1 MFNDW
6 LKGVT
11 EQLPQLREQIT
22 EQINHTLAPWLPSL
36 VEEVKVGNHHL
47 HILRKLGEG
56 GYSVVYLAEETLPE
70 APTASA
76 LPTSSTQ
83 IPPQP
88 RKYALKKVLAGEKE
102 QLALAE
108 REISAMKRELPKHP
122 NLLPLIES
130 QVVKAETYVIYML
143 FPLMVCVY
151 LEYFQLIMG
160 AL

>member
-6 LKGVT
+6 WKGVS
-11 EQLPQLREQIT
+11 EQLPQLREQLT
-22 EQINHTLAPWLPSL
+22 KQINHTLAPWIPSL

-70 APTASA
+70 TSA
-76 LPTSSTQ
+76 TSTVPTSSIHVT
-83 IPPQP
+83 PHP
-88 RKYALKKVLAGEKE
+88 RRYALKKVLAGEKE

-108 REISAMKRELPKHP
+108 REILAMKRDLPRHP

-130 QVVKAETYVIYML
+130 QVVREETYVVYML
-143 FPLMVCVY
+143 FPLMVGA
-151 LEYFQLIMG
+151 YFG
-160 AL
+160 